1 MKVIQES
8 SHLSQEP
15 EPERAS
21 EQDRVDATAEPSRKD
36 RGERIRTFF
45 GSRVFAWAVMIAILV
60 LFWILGLAA
69 DTSLSQ
75 LLSLTVWGITLGG
88 VIALSSI
95 GLTLT
100 YGVLKFPNFSH
111 GSLIT
116 IGAYISFAVVSVV
129 PHSAPLR
136 PLSFGWDFLLG
147 LLVGMP
153 VAGIVAVICDRLV
166 FRRLRDRGAALVL
179 FAMASLGLAFVL
191 RSIVY
196 LIWGSDFHFYYLG
209 RANPALH
216 LPLDIRVQADQFF
229 NLALALV
236 FMFLIHLLL
245 TRTKMGKAMRATAD
259 NPDLAQARGI
269 DTERVFAWTW
279 MIGGGLAA
287 AGGVAFGLTSQL
299 RPSMGFLSL
308 LLPVFAAVILG
319 GIGNAYGAFVA
330 SLIIGVAWQ
339 LTAGFAAPTYGPG
352 VAFAIMV
359 LMLIIRPQGLFG
371 SSGA

>member
-1 MKVIQES
+1 MGQEN
-8 SHLSQEP
+8 SQLAQDSEP
-15 EPERAS
+15 DQAAP
-21 EQDRVDATAEPSRKD
+21 PSRTAP
-36 RGERIRTFF
+36 GERIRVIF
-45 GSRVFAWAVMIAILV
+45 GSRGFAWAVVIAILA
-60 LFWILGLAA
+60 LLWILGLAA
-69 DTSLSQ
+69 DTSFSQ

-88 VIALSSI
+88 VISLSSI

-116 IGAYISFAVVSVV
+116 IGAYISFAVVSAV

-147 LLVGMP
+147 LIIAMP
-153 VAGIVAVICDRLV
+153 LAGLVAVICDRLV
-166 FRRLRDRGAALVL
+166 FRRLRNHGAALVL

-191 RSIVY
+191 RSFVY
-196 LIWGSDFHFYYLG
+196 LIWGADFHFYYVG

-216 LPLDIRVQADQFF
+216 LPLGIRVQADQFF
-229 NLALALV
+229 NLALSLT
-236 FMFLIHLLL
+236 FMFLIHFLL

-330 SLIIGVAWQ
+330 SLIIGIAWQ

-352 VAFAIMV
+352 VAFGIMV